1 MDSLNTLVELITCRP
16 LSREESNKMTEAI
29 IKVRE
34 LMVFAIQEKE
44 KQKKKAQDEMMTP
57 PWNR

>member
-1 MDSLNTLVELITCRP
+1 MDSLNTLVELTTCRP
-16 LSREESNKMTEAI
+16 LSREESHKMTEAI

-44 KQKKKAQDEMMTP
+44 KQNKKAQDEMMTP
-57 PWNR
+57 PWYR

>member
-1 MDSLNTLVELITCRP
+1 MDSLNTLVELITSRP

-34 LMVFAIQEKE
+34 LMVFAIQEKK

-57 PWNR
+57 P

>member
-57 PWNR
+57 PWYR

>member
-16 LSREESNKMTEAI
+16 LSREESHKMTEAI

-44 KQKKKAQDEMMTP
+44 KQNKKAQDEMMTP
-57 PWNR
+57 PWYR